1 MQILWN
7 VNVDLLHDRH
17 RLEWSR
23 TVRERLEHQ
32 AFEQFAMSNVFAEQ
46 EWRGAP
52 QNFIPTLFSKPHFE
66 QRMAITSV
74 GERPSIATARANS

>member
-1 MQILWN
+1 MLPTRRSRSNFRMRANPACSGNMQILWN

-52 QNFIPTLFSKPHFE
+52 QNFIPT
-66 QRMAITSV
+66 
-74 GERPSIATARANS
+74 